1 MKPWVATL
9 DKLFSLLLRGEVA
22 RAKRRAD
29 EGPGEC
35 TAWSAST
42 HPNPLPVKNGE
53 RGRAR
58 SAFVALLALILAP
71 LLALTLTWFR
81 LPPLD
86 LTSTA
91 ERSPIVLDRNGQLL
105 RAFTM
110 QDGRWRMPTTVDDVD
125 PRYVSMLLAF
135 EDKRFR
141 SHLGVDP
148 LAIARAAA
156 QSVRH
161 GRIVSGGST
170 ITMQVA
176 RLIEPRPERSSAAK
190 LRQMARAID
199 LERRF
204 SKDEILSLY
213 LSLAPYGGNI
223 EGIRAASFAYFGKD
237 ARRLSH
243 GEAATLVALP
253 QAPELR
259 RPDRFAQRAIQ
270 GRNRVLGVAARA
282 SVIPEGERQHA
293 LGEAMPTARKPFPM
307 LAAHAAEAVVREYP
321 MQRVHRLTLD
331 AGWQVMLEMLARERA
346 EQLGPKLSTAIVV
359 VEQATGAIRAS
370 VGGAGYFA
378 EERAGAMD
386 LTQALRSP
394 GSALKPFIYAMAFEE
409 GIAHPSTV
417 LEDRPHRYG
426 LYAPE
431 NFDQTFQ
438 GTITAKKALQLS
450 LNVPAVDLLSAVGP
464 QRFVSRMRS
473 VGAGLAMPPEGAP
486 GLAIGLGGVGITLRD
501 LTRLYAGLARG
512 GEATPLW
519 MRQEQIATEEGF
531 ARIVDPVP
539 AWYVADA
546 LLGAQP
552 PQNAQ
557 ANRIAYKTGTSYG
570 YRDAWSVGFDRKHT
584 IGVWVGRADNAAVPG
599 LVGRLV
605 AAPVLFDAFSR
616 IGTEP
621 GVGPRPAD
629 AIVAGTHE
637 LPLPLRHMRR
647 DLPKTTLAIASASL
661 KLAFPP
667 DGSRLEL
674 PHGADEPGLALKI
687 TGGRPPF
694 TAFLN
699 GRPVAASASRRTLH
713 VMPDGAGFTRIS
725 IMDGAG
731 ETDSV
736 TVRLQ

>member
-1 MKPWVATL
+1 MRENHEGQRFTLIRSASADHLPPGGKVWCLRASLLATL
-9 DKLFSLLLRGEVA
+9 TILLL
-22 RAKRRAD
+22 
-29 EGPGEC
+29 P
-35 TAWSAST
+35 
-42 HPNPLPVKNGE
+42 
-53 RGRAR
+53 
-58 SAFVALLALILAP
+58 I
-71 LLALTLTWFR
+71 LALTITWLR

-86 LTSTA
+86 VAHTA

-110 QDGRWRMPTTVDDVD
+110 QDGRWRMPTTVADVD
-125 PRYVSMLLAF
+125 PRYISMLLAF

-141 SHLGVDP
+141 SHHGVDP
-148 LAIARAAA
+148 LAVLRATG
-156 QSVRH
+156 QSLRY

-176 RLIEPRPERSSAAK
+176 RLIEPRPERSALAK
-190 LRQMARAID
+190 LRQMVRAIE
-199 LERRF
+199 LERKF

-213 LSLAPYGGNI
+213 LSLAPFGGNI

-243 GEAATLVALP
+243 AEAATLVALP
-253 QAPELR
+253 QAPEIR
-259 RPDRFAQRAIQ
+259 RPDRFAERAIR
-270 GRNRVLGVAARA
+270 GRNRVLAVAANTG
-282 SVIPEGERQHA
+282 VIPEGERLHA
-293 LGEAMPTARKPFPM
+293 LGDAMPTARKPFPM

-321 MQRVHRLTLD
+321 QERIHRLTID
-331 AGWQVMLEMLARERA
+331 AGWQAMLEGLAKERA

-359 VEQATGAIRAS
+359 VEHATGAIRAS

-378 EERAGAMD
+378 DERAGAMD

-438 GTITAKKALQLS
+438 GTIAAKKALQLS

-473 VGAGLAMPPEGAP
+473 IGAGIALPPEGAP

-512 GEATPLW
+512 GEATPLQ
-519 MRQEQIATEEGF
+519 MLLGRPATEEQF
-531 ARIVDPVP
+531 ARIVEPVP

-552 PQNAQ
+552 PLNAQ

-584 IGVWVGRADNAAVPG
+584 IGIWVGRADNAAVPG

-621 GVGPRPAD
+621 GIGPRPAD
-629 AIVAGTHE
+629 AIIASTHD

-647 DLPKTTLAIASASL
+647 DIPKNALAIASASL

-667 DGSRLEL
+667 DGARIEMV
-674 PHGADEPGLALKI
+674 PGSEETALALKI
-687 TGGRPPF
+687 TGGKPPF
-694 TAFLN
+694 TAYMN
-699 GRPVAASASRRTLH
+699 GRPVAASGTRRTLH
-713 VMPDGAGFTRIS
+713 VTPDGAGFTRIS
-725 IMDGAG
+725 IVDGAG